1 MAGKRRAEVTEKDVS
16 GFKYFDKLAPLL
28 ERLHDDGCQ
37 RDTAGSRTLHYD
49 QYCMLVLL
57 YLFNPIVT
65 SLRALQQA
73 SELYAAHQKRPPFAQ
88 IKRPTTWK
96 EKVVV

>member
-37 RDTAGSRTLHYD
+37 RDTAGSRTCSI
-49 QYCMLVLL
+49 QNVSRKSSP
-57 YLFNPIVT
+57 NWAP
-65 SLRALQQA
+65 S
-73 SELYAAHQKRPPFAQ
+73 
-88 IKRPTTWK
+88 
-96 EKVVV
+96 